1 MILAILQAA
10 TLVVAPNSPVS
21 TIDQALRS
29 APAGATIIVKSGVYH
44 EHSLRV
50 ERPLTLIGEGRP
62 RVDGDGLGS
71 IFILAA
77 PNILI
82 RGFELTNT
90 GRNAVDDRAG
100 IKAEA
105 ADSCVIEDNRVV
117 GTFFG
122 IYLARSTG
130 CRVTGNFVAGT
141 NLSEALSGNAIH
153 LWNSRE
159 AIITNN
165 EVSNHRDGI
174 YLEFAKG
181 VRISDNSSHG
191 NLRYGLHF
199 MFSDSA
205 QYHNNRFSNNG
216 AGVAVMYTSHVSMT
230 ENSFVNNR
238 GPAAFGLLL
247 KDIRDSQIERNR
259 FIDNSV
265 GLYLEGSN
273 RVSVRNNQLEKNG
286 WAVKLMANSESN
298 EFSGNTFLTNSFDV
312 STNGRQHTS
321 RFDGNYWDQYR
332 GYDLNADGI
341 GDVPHRPVRLFA
353 YLVAKQDAILV
364 LQRSIFVDLLDAAE
378 RALPILSPDALV
390 DQRPRLLVRQ

>member
-10 TLVVAPNSPVS
+10 TLVVAPDSPMP
-21 TIDQALRS
+21 TIGQALRL
-29 APAGATIIVKSGVYH
+29 APAGATIIVKPGVYH
-44 EHSLRV
+44 EHGLRI
-50 ERPLTLIGEGRP
+50 ERPVALVGEERPQVDGEGQ
-62 RVDGDGLGS
+62 GT

-77 PNILI
+77 PNISI
-82 RGFELTNT
+82 RGFALTNT
-90 GRNAVDDRAG
+90 GRSAVDDRAG

-105 ADSCVIEDNRVV
+105 ADSCVIEDNRVT

-122 IYLARSTG
+122 IYLARSAG
-130 CRVTGNFVAGT
+130 CRVVGNFVVGT

-153 LWNSRE
+153 LWNSRD
-159 AIITNN
+159 AVITDN

-181 VRISDNSSHG
+181 VRISNNVSYG

-205 QYHNNRFSNNG
+205 QYHGNRFSNNG

-230 ENSFVNNR
+230 ENSFASNR

-247 KDIRDSQIERNR
+247 KDIRDSRIEGNH
-259 FIDNSV
+259 FTDNSV
-265 GLYLEGSN
+265 GLYLEGSD
-273 RVSVRNNQLEKNG
+273 RITVRNNRLERNG
-286 WAVKLMANSESN
+286 WAVKLMANSGDN
-298 EFSGNTFLTNSFDV
+298 EFSGNAFLTNSFDV

-332 GYDLNADGI
+332 GFDLNSDGI

-353 YLVAKQDAILV
+353 YLVARQDAVLV

-378 RALPILSPDALV
+378 RVLPVLSPDALI
-390 DQRPRLLVRQ
+390 DRRPRLMVPR